1 MYKRQLFK
9 YLYIIFILIFI
20 DGGSLLLLKIIIIN
34 GPQIASCLSFIYI
47 YILLIILFSFRGSGS
62 VSYTHLDVYK
72 RQGLEWLEKLIGK
85 KGNRYVNTEK
95 SISVPYWSCVNNHVT
110 QMAAVRCGISPSTKL
125 ALI

>member
-1 MYKRQLFK
+1 MSFVPGAYAL
-9 YLYIIFILIFI
+9 
-20 DGGSLLLLKIIIIN
+20 GGGTGI
-34 GPQIASCLSFIYI
+34 
-47 YILLIILFSFRGSGS
+47 
-62 VSYTHLDVYK
+62 
-72 RQGLEWLEKLIGK
+72 GLEWLEKLIGK